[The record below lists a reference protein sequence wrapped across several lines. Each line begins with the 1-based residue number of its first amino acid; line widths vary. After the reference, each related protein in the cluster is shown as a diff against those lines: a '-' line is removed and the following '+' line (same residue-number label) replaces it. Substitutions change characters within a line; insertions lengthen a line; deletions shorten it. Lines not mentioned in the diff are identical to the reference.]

1 MQTSEL
7 YKMIDPARFD
17 ANDNQDM
24 PIYVRAR
31 TGMTYPVHYAIPY
44 GGGSVKLLVLRT
56 HTDPNVKAPAQITR
70 NALREFIRRLD
81 SAYLNGNVEFT
92 VPDKKKPYDI
102 AIATENDGGCVV
114 TPGGSLILRETGIA
128 EMGKKGHH
136 EAVQL
141 SPEEL
146 LKKDIETRISPDR
159 YDQLRKWIFENPA
172 NTDSPFLN
180 DLIRFARQ
188 LVSDNNNDLKTMTKM
203 LGEKTLEAN

>member
-7 YKMIDPARFD
+7 YKIVDPEHFD
-17 ANDNQDM
+17 ANCSQDM

-31 TGMTYPVHYAIPY
+31 TGMTYPVHYVTPY

-56 HTDPNVKAPAQITR
+56 HTDTSVKAPAQITR
-70 NALREFIRRLD
+70 KALREYIGSLD
-81 SAYLNGNVEFT
+81 PADLDGNVEFT
-92 VPDKKKPYDI
+92 VPDKGKPYDI
-102 AIATENDGGCVV
+102 AIATVNDGGCVV
-114 TPGGSLILRETGIA
+114 TPEGSIILRETGIV

-146 LKKDIETRISPDR
+146 LKKDLETLLPAGRFE
-159 YDQLRKWIFENPA
+159 QLSKWIFEHPA
-172 NTDSPFLN
+172 NHDSLVMN

-188 LVSDNNNDLKTMTKM
+188 LVLQNKSLTCALKEYSK
-203 LGEKTLEAN
+203 GGK

>member
-7 YKMIDPARFD
+7 YKIVDPELFD
-17 ANDNQDM
+17 ANGNQEM

-31 TGMTYPVHYAIPY
+31 TGMTYPVHYVTPY

-56 HTDPNVKAPAQITR
+56 HTDPSVKAPAQITR
-70 NALREFIRRLD
+70 KALREYIGSLD
-81 SAYLNGNVEFT
+81 PAYLDGNVEFT
-92 VPDKKKPYDI
+92 VPAKGKPYDI
-102 AIATENDGGCVV
+102 AIATVNDGGCVV
-114 TPGGSLILRETGIA
+114 APEGSFILRETGIV

-146 LKKDIETRISPDR
+146 LKKDIETRISPER
-159 YDQLRKWIFENPA
+159 YDQLSKWIFEHPA
-172 NTDSPFLN
+172 NNDSPIMN

-188 LVSDNNNDLKTMTKM
+188 LVFDNNDLKTMVEM
-203 LGEKTLEAN
+203 LGEKALGVN

>member
-7 YKMIDPARFD
+7 YKIVDPELFD
-17 ANDNQDM
+17 ANGNQDM

-31 TGMTYPVHYAIPY
+31 TGMTYPVHYVIPQD
-44 GGGSVKLLVLRT
+44 GAVKLLVLRT
-56 HTDPNVKAPAQITR
+56 HMDPSVKAPAQITR
-70 NALREFIRRLD
+70 SALRKFIGDLD
-81 SAYLNGNVEFT
+81 PAYLDGNVEFT
-92 VPDKKKPYDI
+92 VPTKGKLYDI
-102 AIATENDGGCVV
+102 AIATINDGGCVV
-114 TPGGSLILRETGIA
+114 TPDGSIILRETGIA

-159 YDQLRKWIFENPA
+159 YDQLSKWIFEHPA
-172 NTDSPFLN
+172 NTDIPILN

-188 LVSDNNNDLKTMTKM
+188 LVSDNNDLKTMAKM
-203 LGEKTLEAN
+203 LGEKTMEAN